1 MPQFSPEPGDSQGV
15 GTGTAIPWP
24 GAAPPEFAPFPQ
36 YKLRLM
42 KTRIVLKSFEAL
54 SQISLGAVPK
64 VARSARADF
73 KPAPPAPGQQQ
84 SREAHDNP
92 VFWIG
97 FPAMWTGPINS
108 ALNDL

>member
-1 MPQFSPEPGDSQGV
+1 
-15 GTGTAIPWP
+15 
-24 GAAPPEFAPFPQ
+24 
-36 YKLRLM
+36 M